1 VCQAVRAAGVKWTL
15 AAPTRETSDGA
26 AIGSTNINP
35 VNQSLGPGFVS
46 RLFRVISMVLLG

>member
-1 VCQAVRAAGVKWTL
+1 VKWTL

-26 AIGSTNINP
+26 AIGSTNTNP